1 MEVDDSLNVRLRLRS
16 TALGA
21 GFWLLLSGTSLCSD
35 YGSSSICLSD
45 NSRGGATSALSAET
59 KIRLEKAE

>member
-1 MEVDDSLNVRLRLRS
+1 MEVDDNLNVRLRLRS

-21 GFWLLLSGTSLCSD
+21 GFWLLLSGTSLCSN

-45 NSRGGATSALSAET
+45 SRGGATSALSAE
-59 KIRLEKAE
+59 KKFG